1 MFANGSNL
9 HTSIELFLTD
19 RRDEIKI
26 RSGNEGHW
34 QSIEPLLSD
43 VTGVQYVEH
52 PVRHCELKYAGIV
65 DCIAEYRCVCV
76 AVCVWFGSSEEKIA
90 LTSVISCTE

>member
-9 HTSIELFLTD
+9 HTNVELLLTG
-19 RRDEIKI
+19 RLNEINI

-65 DCIAEYRCVCV
+65 DCIAEYRCTFNCV
-76 AVCVWFGSSEEKIA
+76 VWLARRAECLI
-90 LTSVISCTE
+90 LIT